1 MDKKQ
6 KRTILITVGAC
17 GLAVIVAVVVIVI
30 LLFSHEGSS
39 QETSSL
45 TISQTEAESRIS
57 PVSETEEQA
66 TASETPEET
75 ETIPVESMTLST
87 NALTLQVG
95 QSQMPIVTMSPS
107 DATDQSE
114 VWSSSAEGIATVD
127 SQGRIT
133 GVSPG
138 QCVVTVTS
146 ASNPSV
152 SERVDVT
159 VVAAQISSQASSSA
173 PESSSNAN
181 TGASTGNGQSAP
193 AGSTGGNTGNSDG
206 PLIVDNGI
214 TDAMIADFNARAPHI
229 IELAYEKLASID
241 CSPCRDYIDV
251 NQNPNEY
258 AFQSLPDADTYL
270 CNWADSRIY
279 TYDWTDEECAEHLVE
294 EVLTTRRLF
303 GISVTGAQFEY
314 LGAYYSDSTLGI
326 NYTDGYPTFRVFCF
340 NQYL

>member
-1 MDKKQ
+1 MNKKQ

-30 LLFSHEGSS
+30 LLVSQDGGS
-39 QETSSL
+39 QGTSSL
-45 TISQTEAESRIS
+45 TISQTEAESRTS

-75 ETIPVESMTLST
+75 ETIPVESMSLST

-95 QSQMPIVTMSPS
+95 QSQTPIVTMSPA
-107 DATDQSE
+107 DATDQGE
-114 VWSSSAEGIATVD
+114 IWSSSDEGIATVD

-159 VVAAQISSQASSSA
+159 VVAAQTSSQASNSA
-173 PESSSNAN
+173 TESSSNAN
-181 TGASTGNGQSAP
+181 TGASTGNGQSETG
-193 AGSTGGNTGNSDG
+193 GSTGGDTGSSG
-206 PLIVDNGI
+206 GELIVDNGI

-251 NQNPNEY
+251 DQNPNEY

-270 CNWADSRIY
+270 CNWADSCAY
-279 TYDWTDEECAEHLVE
+279 TYDWTDDQYAEYLVE

-314 LGAYYSDSTLGI
+314 LGVYYSDSTLGI
-326 NYTDGYPTFRVFCF
+326 SYDDGYPRFRVLCF
-340 NQYL
+340 DQYH

>member
-6 KRTILITVGAC
+6 KRTILITAGAC
-17 GLAVIVAVVVIVI
+17 GLAAIVAVVVIVI
-30 LLFSHEGSS
+30 LLVSHEGSS

-45 TISQTEAESRIS
+45 TTSQTEAESRTS
-57 PVSETEEQA
+57 PVSETEEQ
-66 TASETPEET
+66 TPASQMSEET
-75 ETIPVESMTLST
+75 EIIPVESMTLST
-87 NALTLQVG
+87 NTLTLQVG

-114 VWSSSAEGIATVD
+114 VWSSSEEGIATVD

-159 VVAAQISSQASSSA
+159 VVAAQTSSQTSSSA

-181 TGASTGNGQSAP
+181 TGASAGGGQSAP
-193 AGSTGGNTGNSDG
+193 AGSTGGNTGSSDG
-206 PLIVDNGI
+206 TLIVDNGI

-241 CSPCRDYIDV
+241 CSPCRGYIDAS
-251 NQNPNEY
+251 QNPNEY
-258 AFQSLPDADTYL
+258 WMQPTIPSDMRL
-270 CNWADSRIY
+270 CNWADSCAY
-279 TYDWTDEECAEHLVE
+279 TYDWTDDQYAEYLIG
-294 EVLTTRRLF
+294 EVLTTRSLY
-303 GISVTGAQFEY
+303 GMTVTGAQFEY
-314 LGAYYSDSTLGI
+314 LGVYYQDPDLGI

-340 NQYL
+340 DQWK